1 MNVKDIS
8 IKSYLASRGVFLQ
21 KQHQGYEMYLSP
33 LRTEAAPSFKVDYAK
48 NLWYDFGSGEGGS
61 IIDLVMR
68 LEGCS
73 VGEAIAKLENG
84 SDFSFHRTQSV
95 APTQSSL
102 RIVSIESLQNPN
114 LLHYLQTKRCIDL
127 DTAKVYCREI
137 HYTIGKKQFYAIGF
151 RSDQGG

>member
-1 MNVKDIS
+1 
-8 IKSYLASRGVFLQ
+8 
-21 KQHQGYEMYLSP
+21 MYLSP